1 MKCNAGINIYIK
13 PPYAVRT
20 SLLVQFSVKMDIL
33 HLPIELSKWLFCL
46 FVDLLVKTTQSL
58 AAWFPQHFPTAHCFP
73 LGWFCFPS
81 CNAKARATAV
91 LLSVATFSQ
100 RKVHFILY
108 FPYSSLPLQ
117 SRDQRLNT
125 VTENRGKR
133 IFVFLKLF
141 SPFFPI
147 LQEKDR
153 IYTQVRA
160 RKSQETP
167 NQYVLIIS
175 KENWEM
181 KRNYTSKM

>member
-1 MKCNAGINIYIK
+1 MQKQGPQLSYFQWQHSPNEKFTLYSIFLT
-13 PPYAVRT
+13 PPCHFKAE
-20 SLLVQFSVKMDIL
+20 IL
-33 HLPIELSKWLFCL
+33 
-46 FVDLLVKTTQSL
+46 
-58 AAWFPQHFPTAHCFP
+58 
-73 LGWFCFPS
+73 
-81 CNAKARATAV
+81 
-91 LLSVATFSQ
+91 
-100 RKVHFILY
+100 
-108 FPYSSLPLQ
+108 
-117 SRDQRLNT
+117 LNT